1 VVALL
6 KATEGKPTAHLKRM
20 WKNEYFQTGITI
32 LIIVIAVFGFWF
44 GLRIALNTTIFPAL
58 AVTSGSMCIPYDGAC
73 NGWSHPFARTFH
85 TGDMVI
91 IQGINTNNL
100 NANYPNSDII
110 VFQRPDLPASN
121 PEGKIVHRIVSEVQ
135 VNGKLYFYT
144 KGDGNGAPDVWP
156 NPATSAVDYWQPS
169 PTDSS
174 STYNGAVSQ
183 DYVYGK
189 VVMRVPWIGWVSIL
203 AQQYSLLPIIVVI
216 IIVLIV
222 VEFIWPIVK
231 KKSPAQPAENTQP
244 QTPQTPI

>member
-1 VVALL
+1 
-6 KATEGKPTAHLKRM
+6 M
-20 WKNEYFQTGITI
+20 WKNEYFQTAITI

-44 GLRIALNTTIFPAL
+44 GLRFALNTKIFPAL

-91 IQGINTNNL
+91 IQGVDAKEL

-110 VFQRPDLPASN
+110 VFQRPDLAEDNPA
-121 PEGKIVHRIVSEVQ
+121 GKIVHRIVSEVE

-156 NPATSAVDYWQPS
+156 NPANTAVDYWQPAQ
-169 PTDSS
+169 TDSS
-174 STYNGAVSQ
+174 STYNGAVSA
-183 DYVYGK
+183 DYIYGK

-203 AQQYSLLPIIVVI
+203 AQQYFLLPLIIVIIIILIVAEFVLPIIKERKTV
-216 IIVLIV
+216 
-222 VEFIWPIVK
+222 P
-231 KKSPAQPAENTQP
+231 PPPAETQP
-244 QTPQTPI
+244 PA